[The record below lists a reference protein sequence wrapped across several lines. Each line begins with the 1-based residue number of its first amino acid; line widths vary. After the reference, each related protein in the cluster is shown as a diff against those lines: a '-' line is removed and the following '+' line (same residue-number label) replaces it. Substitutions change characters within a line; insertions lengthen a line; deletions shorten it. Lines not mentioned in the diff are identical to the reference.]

1 MNRQQGWNAHQRF
14 MSSVSPY
21 PKKRKGVSFPETPLA
36 IVCPADAVLAKLP
49 FPSKQGWITVGALLT
64 SNQGLS
70 LNRAQPS
77 LHGINH
83 IGFGALARN
92 PEHRRAKYMFLP
104 WKVVQKSEKN
114 YYSRSV
120 TPRRS
125 TSNPFSRW
133 CTAFTSSWVSVRSV
147 ARYVKLQ
154 AIDLRSFRIFSPV
167 GSTKRS
173 KI

>member
-21 PKKRKGVSFPETPLA
+21 PKKRKGVSFLETPFA

-49 FPSKQGWITVGALLT
+49 FPSKQGRITVGALLT

-77 LHGINH
+77 LHGINN

-104 WKVVQKSEKN
+104 WKVLQKVKELLLAKCHPKTF
-114 YYSRSV
+114 YKQ
-120 TPRRS
+120 
-125 TSNPFSRW
+125 PF
-133 CTAFTSSWVSVRSV
+133 
-147 ARYVKLQ
+147 
-154 AIDLRSFRIFSPV
+154 
-167 GSTKRS
+167 
-173 KI
+173 

>member
-1 MNRQQGWNAHQRF
+1 MGHENVVLA
-14 MSSVSPY
+14 ST
-21 PKKRKGVSFPETPLA
+21 KKEGRLITETPL
-36 IVCPADAVLAKLP
+36 IVCPACAVLAKLP
-49 FPSKQGWITVGALLT
+49 FPSRQGWITVGALLT

-92 PEHRRAKYMFLP
+92 PEHRRAKYIP
-104 WKVVQKSEKN
+104 SAEGIAKTAKN
-114 YYSRSV
+114 YSRSV

-133 CTAFTSSWVSVRSV
+133 
-147 ARYVKLQ
+147 
-154 AIDLRSFRIFSPV
+154 
-167 GSTKRS
+167 
-173 KI
+173 

>member
-1 MNRQQGWNAHQRF
+1 MKWLLLAKQLNFKGSQGEKPTHSGVRYRHLKKERASLFERRPL
-14 MSSVSPY
+14 SV
-21 PKKRKGVSFPETPLA
+21 
-36 IVCPADAVLAKLP
+36 VCPADAVLAKLP

-104 WKVVQKSEKN
+104 WKVLQKVKRTITREVSPQD
-114 YYSRSV
+114 V
-120 TPRRS
+120 LQATFLVFGVRRS
-125 TSNPFSRW
+125 
-133 CTAFTSSWVSVRSV
+133 
-147 ARYVKLQ
+147 
-154 AIDLRSFRIFSPV
+154 LRL
-167 GSTKRS
+167 G
-173 KI
+173 

>member
-1 MNRQQGWNAHQRF
+1 MAQKGTGMKLTDEMSLSAHVICFALPASYHLFR
-14 MSSVSPY
+14 PT
-21 PKKRKGVSFPETPLA
+21 KKRKGRLVSETPFL

-92 PEHRRAKYMFLP
+92 PEHRRAKYVFLP
-104 WKVVQKSEKN
+104 
-114 YYSRSV
+114 
-120 TPRRS
+120 
-125 TSNPFSRW
+125 
-133 CTAFTSSWVSVRSV
+133 
-147 ARYVKLQ
+147 
-154 AIDLRSFRIFSPV
+154 
-167 GSTKRS
+167 
-173 KI
+173 

>member
-1 MNRQQGWNAHQRF
+1 
-14 MSSVSPY
+14 MSSVSPTENETDSERATRIIGSCHLFC
-21 PKKRKGVSFPETPLA
+21 PAEKRKGVSFPETPLA

-77 LHGINH
+77 LHGINN

-104 WKVVQKSEKN
+104 
-114 YYSRSV
+114 
-120 TPRRS
+120 
-125 TSNPFSRW
+125 
-133 CTAFTSSWVSVRSV
+133 
-147 ARYVKLQ
+147 
-154 AIDLRSFRIFSPV
+154 
-167 GSTKRS
+167 
-173 KI
+173 

>member
-1 MNRQQGWNAHQRF
+1 MSRQRAHSATLSAHVICF
-14 MSSVSPY
+14 AL
-21 PKKRKGVSFPETPLA
+21 PKKRKGRLFSETPFL

-92 PEHRRAKYMFLP
+92 PEHRRAKYVFLP
-104 WKVVQKSEKN
+104 WKVLQK
-114 YYSRSV
+114 
-120 TPRRS
+120 
-125 TSNPFSRW
+125 
-133 CTAFTSSWVSVRSV
+133 
-147 ARYVKLQ
+147 VKEL
-154 AIDLRSFRIFSPV
+154 LLTECHPK
-167 GSTKRS
+167 TLY
-173 KI
+173 